1 MTDRTFLR
9 FAALA
14 AALLIVPAAAFA
26 QAEAESPKAASL
38 TVSPEE
44 ITLTAGDTA
53 QIETTVLDADGNEM
67 EAELLYLPLYG
78 QFWNLEMRTW
88 GFNIFKVSREGEVST
103 RRPGEYAVMV
113 RVVGSGPD
121 PSARDSD
128 AEGYVEQRIP
138 LTILPR
144 PVVSLNV
151 TAEGPLYAGTEVT
164 VRAEPLDDAG
174 TVVEGLDVGWMSSDD
189 AVAMPVAR
197 PPTIER
203 TRTRG
208 VLALGAAGPVT
219 ITATAGAATAEMSLE
234 VAPNP
239 VAKMVLTADRST
251 ARTGDVTH
259 VDVAMTDSGGSAVEG
274 VPVGFSVSA
283 ITDAMG
289 MGGPS
294 SGLITQDGRF
304 VADLPGV
311 YTVVTRTGQVSAST
325 VIRVAERGVR
335 RPIELVGHGRVKDRA
350 TSDLWVWEAPNGRD
364 YAMTGTH
371 SAAGHAYIWDVTDP
385 ENLEMVDVVHVDAR
399 TVNDVKISEDG
410 ATAVISRE
418 GASNRRNGLVLLDVS
433 DPGTGV
439 TKLAEYDDQLTGGVH
454 NTFIHAGHVY
464 ALSGGRR
471 FDIINIEDPSVPHR
485 VGSFALDNP
494 ARSIHDVWVVDGIA
508 YSANW
513 SDGVAV
519 IDVGGADK
527 GGTPQD
533 PKLVGQFPF
542 PTGWN
547 HAVYP
552 YRSVSTGKFYI
563 FAGDEAARTGRY
575 SPLAEIGT
583 GTPGYD
589 DEPTRWRGWIHIL
602 EWDENFEAPPR
613 LVGRYEVPEAGS
625 HNIWIEDDVMYVA
638 FYNGGLRVV
647 DVSGELLGNLY
658 RQGREIARFLPLDP
672 EGFLPNAPQVWG
684 AQPHKGIIYFSDR
697 NSGLW
702 AVRLGDL
709 PEETTTDAQQ

>member
-1 MTDRTFLR
+1 MMR
-9 FAALA
+9 FPNFRNQVAVL
-14 AALLIVPAAAFA
+14 AALLLIPVGALA
-26 QAEAESPKAASL
+26 QDEEGPQPASL

-44 ITLTAGDTA
+44 ITLTAGETA
-53 QIETTVLDADGNEM
+53 QIEATALDEDGNEI
-67 EAELLYLPLYG
+67 EVEFLYLPLYG

-121 PSARDSD
+121 PSARNSE
-128 AEGYVEQRIP
+128 AEGYLEQRIP

-144 PVVSLNV
+144 PVATLNV

-164 VRAEPLDDAG
+164 VRAEPVDDTG
-174 TVVEGLDVGWMSSDD
+174 TLVEGLDVTWASSDD
-189 AVAMPVAR
+189 AVAMPIAR

-208 VLALGAAGPVT
+208 VLALGAPGSVT
-219 ITATAGAATAEMSLE
+219 VTATAGAASAEMAIE
-234 VAPNP
+234 VVPNP
-239 VAKMVLTADRST
+239 VARMELTPDRST

-259 VDVAMTDSGGSAVEG
+259 LNVTMMDTAGEAVEN
-274 VPVGFSVSA
+274 VPVGYSVSA
-283 ITDAMG
+283 MTDAMG

-311 YTVVTRTGQVSAST
+311 YTVVARTGQVSAST

-385 ENLEMVDVVHVDAR
+385 ENLDIVDVVRVDAR

-418 GASNRRNGLVLLDVS
+418 GASNRRNGLVILDVS
-433 DPGTGV
+433 DPSTGV
-439 TKLAEYDDQLTGGVH
+439 RKLAEYDDQLTGGVH

-471 FDIINIEDPSVPHR
+471 FDIINIEDP
-485 VGSFALDNP
+485 
-494 ARSIHDVWVVDGIA
+494 
-508 YSANW
+508 
-513 SDGVAV
+513 
-519 IDVGGADK
+519 
-527 GGTPQD
+527 
-533 PKLVGQFPF
+533 
-542 PTGWN
+542 
-547 HAVYP
+547 
-552 YRSVSTGKFYI
+552 
-563 FAGDEAARTGRY
+563 
-575 SPLAEIGT
+575 
-583 GTPGYD
+583 
-589 DEPTRWRGWIHIL
+589 
-602 EWDENFEAPPR
+602 
-613 LVGRYEVPEAGS
+613 
-625 HNIWIEDDVMYVA
+625 
-638 FYNGGLRVV
+638 
-647 DVSGELLGNLY
+647 
-658 RQGREIARFLPLDP
+658 
-672 EGFLPNAPQVWG
+672 
-684 AQPHKGIIYFSDR
+684 
-697 NSGLW
+697 
-702 AVRLGDL
+702 
-709 PEETTTDAQQ
+709 

>member
-1 MTDRTFLR
+1 MRFPTFRNQVAVL
-9 FAALA
+9 
-14 AALLIVPAAAFA
+14 AALLLIPAGALA
-26 QAEAESPKAASL
+26 QGEEGPSPASL

-44 ITLTAGDTA
+44 ITLTAGETA
-53 QIETTVLDADGNEM
+53 QIEATALDEDGNEV
-67 EAELLYLPLYG
+67 EVEFLYLPLYG
-78 QFWNLEMRTW
+78 QYWNLDKRTW

-103 RRPGEYAVMV
+103 RRPGEFAVMV

-121 PSARDSD
+121 PSARNSE
-128 AEGYVEQRIP
+128 AEGYLQQRIP

-144 PVVSLNV
+144 PVASLNV

-164 VRAEPLDDAG
+164 VRAEPLDDTGAL
-174 TVVEGLDVGWMSSDD
+174 VEGLEVTWASSDD
-189 AVAMPVAR
+189 AVAMPIAR

-208 VLALGAAGPVT
+208 VLTLGAPGAVT
-219 ITATAGAATAEMSLE
+219 VTATAGAASAEMAVE
-234 VAPNP
+234 VVPNP
-239 VAKMVLTADRST
+239 VAKMELTPDRST

-259 VDVAMTDSGGSAVEG
+259 LEVTMTDAAGATLEG

-283 ITDAMG
+283 MTDAMG

-304 VADLPGV
+304 VAELPGV
-311 YTVVTRTGQVSAST
+311 YTVVARTGSVSAST
-325 VIRVAERGVR
+325 VIRIAERGVR

-385 ENLEMVDVVHVDAR
+385 EDLDIVDVVRVDAR

-418 GASNRRNGLVLLDVS
+418 GASNRRNGLVILDVS
-433 DPGTGV
+433 DPSTGV
-439 TKLAEYDDQLTGGVH
+439 QKLAEYDDQLTGGVH

-494 ARSIHDVWVVDGIA
+494 ARSIHDVWVVEGIA

-519 IDVGGADK
+519 IDVGGAGK

-533 PKLVGQFPF
+533 PQLIGQFPF

-589 DEPTRWRGWIHIL
+589 DEPTRWRGWVHIL

-702 AVRLGDL
+702 AVKLGEL

>member
-1 MTDRTFLR
+1 MR
-9 FAALA
+9 FPNFRNRVAVL
-14 AALLIVPAAAFA
+14 AALLLIPAGALA
-26 QAEAESPKAASL
+26 QDEEGPRPASL

-44 ITLTAGDTA
+44 ITLTAGETA
-53 QIETTVLDADGNEM
+53 QIEASALDEDGNEI
-67 EAELLYLPLYG
+67 EVEFLYLPLYG

-121 PSARDSD
+121 PSARNTE
-128 AEGYVEQRIP
+128 AEGYLEQRIP

-144 PVVSLNV
+144 PVATLNV

-164 VRAEPLDDAG
+164 VRAEPVDDTG
-174 TVVEGLDVGWMSSDD
+174 TLVEGLDVGWMSSDD
-189 AVAMPVAR
+189 AIAMPIAR

-208 VLALGAAGPVT
+208 VLALGAPGTVT
-219 ITATAGAATAEMSLE
+219 VTATAGAASAEMAVE
-234 VAPNP
+234 VVPNP
-239 VAKMVLTADRST
+239 VARMELTPDRST

-259 VDVAMTDSGGSAVEG
+259 LSVVMTDAAGATLED
-274 VPVGFSVSA
+274 VPVGYSVSA
-283 ITDAMG
+283 MTDAMG

-311 YTVVTRTGQVSAST
+311 YTVVARTGQVSAST

-385 ENLEMVDVVHVDAR
+385 ENLDIVDVVRVDAR

-418 GASNRRNGLVLLDVS
+418 GASNRRNGLVILDVS
-433 DPGTGV
+433 DPSTGV
-439 TKLAEYDDQLTGGVH
+439 RKLAEYDDQLTGGVH

-519 IDVGGADK
+519 IDVGGAGK

-547 HAVYP
+547 HAVYH

-672 EGFLPNAPQVWG
+672 DGFLPNAPQVWG

-702 AVRLGDL
+702 AVKLGDL

>member
-1 MTDRTFLR
+1 MRFPTFRNQVAVL
-9 FAALA
+9 
-14 AALLIVPAAAFA
+14 AALLLIPAGALA
-26 QAEAESPKAASL
+26 QGEEGPSPASL

-44 ITLTAGDTA
+44 ITLTAGETA
-53 QIETTVLDADGNEM
+53 QIEATALDEDGNEV
-67 EAELLYLPLYG
+67 EVEFLYLPLYG
-78 QFWNLEMRTW
+78 QYWNLDKRTW

-103 RRPGEYAVMV
+103 RRPGEFAVMV

-121 PSARDSD
+121 PSARNSE
-128 AEGYVEQRIP
+128 AEGYLQQRIP

-144 PVVSLNV
+144 PVASLNV
-151 TAEGPLYAGTEVT
+151 TAEGPLYAGTEIT
-164 VRAEPLDDAG
+164 VRAEPLDDTGAL
-174 TVVEGLDVGWMSSDD
+174 VEGLEVTWMSSDD
-189 AVAMPVAR
+189 AVAMPIAR

-208 VLALGAAGPVT
+208 VLALGAPGAVT
-219 ITATAGAATAEMSLE
+219 VTATAGAASAEIAVE
-234 VAPNP
+234 VVPNP
-239 VAKMVLTADRST
+239 VAKMELTPDRST

-259 VDVAMTDSGGSAVEG
+259 LEVTMTDAAGATLED

-283 ITDAMG
+283 MTDAMG

-304 VADLPGV
+304 VAELPGV
-311 YTVVTRTGQVSAST
+311 YTVVARTGSVSAST
-325 VIRVAERGVR
+325 VIRIAERGVR

-385 ENLEMVDVVHVDAR
+385 EDPDIVDVVRVDAR

-418 GASNRRNGLVLLDVS
+418 GASNRRNGLVILDVS
-433 DPGTGV
+433 DPSTGV
-439 TKLAEYDDQLTGGVH
+439 QKLAEYDDQLTGGVH

-494 ARSIHDVWVVDGIA
+494 ARSIHDVWVVEGIA

-519 IDVGGADK
+519 IDVGGAGK

-533 PKLVGQFPF
+533 PQLIGQFPF

-589 DEPTRWRGWIHIL
+589 DEPTRWRGWVHIL

-702 AVRLGDL
+702 AVKLGDL

>member
-1 MTDRTFLR
+1 MR
-9 FAALA
+9 FPNFRNRVAVL
-14 AALLIVPAAAFA
+14 AALLLIPAGALA
-26 QAEAESPKAASL
+26 QDEEGPRPASL

-44 ITLTAGDTA
+44 ITLTAGETA
-53 QIETTVLDADGNEM
+53 QIAATALDEDGNEV
-67 EAELLYLPLYG
+67 EVEFLYLPLYG

-121 PSARDSD
+121 PSARNTE
-128 AEGYVEQRIP
+128 AEGYLEQRIP

-144 PVVSLNV
+144 PVATLNV

-164 VRAEPLDDAG
+164 VRAEPVDDTG
-174 TVVEGLDVGWMSSDD
+174 TLVEGLDVGWMSSND
-189 AVAMPVAR
+189 AIAMPIAR

-208 VLALGAAGPVT
+208 VLALGAPGTVT
-219 ITATAGAATAEMSLE
+219 VTATAGAASAEMA
-234 VAPNP
+234 VDVVPNP
-239 VAKMVLTADRST
+239 VAKMELTPDRST

-259 VDVAMTDSGGSAVEG
+259 LSVVMTDAAGATLED
-274 VPVGFSVSA
+274 VPVGYSVSA
-283 ITDAMG
+283 MTDAMG

-311 YTVVTRTGQVSAST
+311 YTVVARTGQVSAST

-385 ENLEMVDVVHVDAR
+385 ENLDIVDVVRVDAR

-418 GASNRRNGLVLLDVS
+418 GASNRRNGLVILDVS
-433 DPGTGV
+433 DPSTGV
-439 TKLAEYDDQLTGGVH
+439 RKLAEYDDQLTGGVH

-519 IDVGGADK
+519 IDVGGAGK

-672 EGFLPNAPQVWG
+672 DGFLPNAPQVWG

-702 AVRLGDL
+702 AVKLGDL
-709 PEETTTDAQQ
+709 PEESTTDAQQ